1 MDDSVPG
8 QLPARLV
15 CRSDVIAHDP
25 EGERSRPTRD
35 LDLG

>member
-15 CRSDVIAHDP
+15 WLSWHALTILR
-25 EGERSRPTRD
+25 RPTCRISMSA
-35 LDLG
+35 